1 MQASR
6 QHVYKVMTGFEWGV
20 SFRGSLP
27 ILRSMESQTLQTP
40 DKKEVIA
47 KIKELRA
54 RSGAPMGDVKSA
66 LEEVNY
72 DMEKALEA
80 LRKRGV
86 AAAAKKASRPAA
98 QVYPLSK
105 KLGQFRNNF
114 YAIYQTYLRLH
125 IKSRMFCIGK
135 DYTPRVQLYTL
146 VLRRCRLTVNGTRMS
161 LISRNWSY
169 MLRCQP
175 LVAAIGAE
183 SGPQSVGRGEMMCMF
198 SDS

>member
-1 MQASR
+1 MQ
-6 QHVYKVMTGFEWGV
+6 
-20 SFRGSLP
+20 
-27 ILRSMESQTLQTP
+27 SQTLQTP

-98 QVYPLSK
+98 QVYPLLK

-114 YAIYQTYLRLH
+114 IQFNRRICA
-125 IKSRMFCIGK
+125 CI
-135 DYTPRVQLYTL
+135 
-146 VLRRCRLTVNGTRMS
+146 
-161 LISRNWSY
+161 
-169 MLRCQP
+169 
-175 LVAAIGAE
+175 
-183 SGPQSVGRGEMMCMF
+183 
-198 SDS
+198 